1 MYQSR
6 RYTMIKYYVWPDESY
21 CSEDEYEYVLYSYM
35 SDDYVSV
42 DIPDDV
48 EEDSDEFYK
57 YIKEAVAWPK

>member
-1 MYQSR
+1 
-6 RYTMIKYYVWPDESY
+6 MIKYYVWPDESY

-57 YIKEAVAWPK
+57 YIEEAAAWPK